1 MCSAIGPLQLGG
13 DGSDAPK
20 QPDALI
26 ENGSFQIRGQWI
38 CAVLRK
44 LILYGAEGGGGICSL
59 LALLTQ
65 RCRFVQDGIQH
76 RLRGGGEDAAH
87 RLASSSIRFAQ
98 LVP

>member
-1 MCSAIGPLQLGG
+1 VGGWIGSGIEALQLGG

-44 LILYGAEGGGGICSL
+44 LILYGAEGGGQSSRLIVWRQSL
-59 LALLTQ
+59 VE
-65 RCRFVQDGIQH
+65 RIQH
-76 RLRGGGEDAAH
+76 RLRG
-87 RLASSSIRFAQ
+87 RT
-98 LVP
+98 